1 MNNQPNAPQAQKYI
15 HWLSFKKLPPEVQQ
29 RLLNLQNGEG
39 DYIKR
44 KAAGSGCFVAVVVFL
59 IFAWLFVFSVSL
71 QMIPLGG
78 FWIIFAATFLVFLI
92 CSWFLIQIIKDAR
105 IPLKSHT
112 FITPTQIIMT
122 NGDVIQ
128 IANLASVENIT
139 HVITRNNKGGRF
151 SNLELKFPD
160 RSILKF
166 SIKGDSEAH
175 DLTNKINGWNNYYRS
190 ISSQDQTY
198 FQRLNILQGVP
209 LNDFPLYTY
218 KNGCLGQMLIG
229 GAASLL
235 LTTLIVTPL
244 AVLMWYR
251 ADKNDWEQIA
261 LAKEKNLGTYKNYLQ
276 KHPYGQHRQE
286 AQEQFNSLY
295 GEITNRY
302 KTKSGADSA
311 ASEALLSLMEQS
323 KDKDLVHIT
332 QFYERENKISADA
345 EQKLNAKL
353 TKQTII
359 PLTGNLTDSSLT
371 TIQKDLSLRLAGR
384 FKNTF
389 PERILVLDDFNE
401 YTKTTPADA
410 PLLKIKYTVE
420 VDETSK
426 PTLTAN
432 TSGKEKV
439 LYPEMTVNFDCSLIN
454 PGKPPYQFNYKSVP
468 TPDFSIYSKTDSSFY
483 QQLLKKAFADFDKE
497 FARRF
502 GLKEPEKAK

>member
-1 MNNQPNAPQAQKYI
+1 MNNQANVQQPQKYI
-15 HWLSFKKLPPEVQQ
+15 YWFSFKKLPPEVQQ

-44 KAAGSGCFVAVVVFL
+44 KESGSGCFIAVLIFF
-59 IFAWLFVFSVSL
+59 IFAWLFVFSISL

-92 CSWFLIQIIKDAR
+92 CSWFLIQIIRDAR

-112 FITPTQIIMT
+112 FITPTQIIST

-139 HVITRNNKGGRF
+139 HAITRNNKGASF

-166 SIKGDSEAH
+166 RIKGDSEAH
-175 DLTNKINGWNNYYRS
+175 DLTNKINGWNNYYRN
-190 ISSQDQTY
+190 ISLQDQTY

-209 LNDFPLYTY
+209 LNDFPLYAY
-218 KNGCLGQMLIG
+218 KNGCLGQVLIG
-229 GAASLL
+229 GAASLM

-244 AVLMWYR
+244 AFLMWHQAY
-251 ADKNDWEQIA
+251 KNDWERIA
-261 LAKEKNLGTYKNYLQ
+261 LAKEKNIGTYKYYLQ

-286 AQEQFNSLY
+286 AQEQFDALY
-295 GEITNRY
+295 LDVTERY
-302 KTKSGADSA
+302 KTQSGADSA
-311 ASEALLSLMEQS
+311 ATDALLGLMESS
-323 KDKDLVHIT
+323 KEKELLHIT
-332 QFYERENKISADA
+332 QFYERENKVSADA

-359 PLTGNLTDSSLT
+359 PLTGNLTDSFLAT
-371 TIQKDLSLRLAGR
+371 TQKDFSERIVAR

-389 PERILVLDDFNE
+389 PERIFVLDDFNE
-401 YTKTTPADA
+401 YTKTAPADA

-420 VDETSK
+420 LDETSK

-439 LYPEMTVNFDCSLIN
+439 LYPAMTVNFDCSLIN
-454 PGKPPYQFNYKSVP
+454 PGKQPYQYSYKAVP
-468 TPDFSIYSKTDSSFY
+468 TPDFVSSKTDFSFY
-483 QQLLKKAFADFDKE
+483 QQLLKKAFDDFEKD
-497 FARRF
+497 FAKRF
-502 GLKEPEKAK
+502 GLKEPEKTK